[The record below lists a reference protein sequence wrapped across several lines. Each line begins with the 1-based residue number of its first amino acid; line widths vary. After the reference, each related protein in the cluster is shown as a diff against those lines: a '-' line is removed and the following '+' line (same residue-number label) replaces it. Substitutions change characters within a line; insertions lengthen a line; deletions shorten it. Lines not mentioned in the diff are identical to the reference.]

1 MLTIEKVNKVFDVLE
16 KEYPALWKDISSIN
30 TITVGNKFCAKN
42 FDTEYSFD
50 YEIMIEEELTDELF
64 LKYIKE
70 YLLNKGLEVNKY
82 KYKIKNLYEL
92 FALLHELEHI
102 VYRQYLHDSDEEY
115 IKYYNI
121 NLELESYKEKELFYK
136 YRNIPFEKMAD
147 DFAIDIIKKQSL
159 KFKRI
164 LNTEE

>member
-1 MLTIEKVNKVFDVLE
+1 MLTIEKVNKVFNVLE
-16 KEYPALWKDISSIN
+16 KEYPALWKDISSIS

-92 FALLHELEHI
+92 FALLHEIGHI
-102 VYRQYLHDSDEEY
+102 VYREYLHDSDKEY
-115 IKYYNI
+115 IEYHNI
-121 NLELESYKEKELFYK
+121 NAESYEEKDLFYK

-147 DFAIDIIKKQSL
+147 DFAIDIIKKHSL

-164 LNTEE
+164 LNTED

>member
-1 MLTIEKVNKVFDVLE
+1 MLTIEKVNKVFNVLE
-16 KEYPALWKDISSIN
+16 KEYPALWKDISSIS

-50 YEIMIEEELTDELF
+50 YEIMIEEELTDKLF

-92 FALLHELEHI
+92 FALLHEIGHI
-102 VYRQYLHDSDEEY
+102 VYREYLHDSDKEY
-115 IKYYNI
+115 IEYHNI
-121 NLELESYKEKELFYK
+121 NAESYEEKDLFYK

-147 DFAIDIIKKQSL
+147 DFAIDIIKKHSL

-164 LNTEE
+164 LNTED